1 MLYYV
6 VYVSWFITAIRQFE
20 IAQHKL
26 SQAKEVKQVA
36 MMADEEAKQWKE
48 SLCEQYS
55 SLVKGVDRVKSQKLV
70 YIVDTYGM

>member
-1 MLYYV
+1 
-6 VYVSWFITAIRQFE
+6 
-20 IAQHKL
+20 
-26 SQAKEVKQVA
+26 VKQVA